1 MEKKSLDKEAFQEII
16 RCPPLITDPALREGK
31 VVYDS

>member
-1 MEKKSLDKEAFQEII
+1 MEKKSLNKGALQEIT